1 MPDPWTQAPSP
12 LQLSSLCQEAA
23 SLARHFGWGAEAITL
38 QRVMTHAEAAANRDG
53 RTLHDNYGP
62 VSWGGTGE
70 RWDLLQLH
78 RDGPLD
84 GGDQLRDQIR
94 RHLTMV
100 SGPEPKDRLQF
111 RGFTE
116 IKVRGR
122 RLKVQLDEHGRSW
135 APATHLLDRYLIPY
149 RWDEASQRIL
159 VQTVDV
165 VPTFREDGVQRS
177 LGWPIF
183 ELLIQSAAA
192 PVLLVGILRQDM
204 DLKAWCRVLE
214 FAEEFGISVQFDPF
228 VLGERRGG

>member
-1 MPDPWTQAPSP
+1 MGPRYTPAGSLFDP
-12 LQLSSLCQEAA
+12 L
-23 SLARHFGWGAEAITL
+23 
-38 QRVMTHAEAAANRDG
+38 
-53 RTLHDNYGP
+53 
-62 VSWGGTGE
+62 
-70 RWDLLQLH
+70 
-78 RDGPLD
+78 
-84 GGDQLRDQIR
+84 
-94 RHLTMV
+94 
-100 SGPEPKDRLQF
+100 
-111 RGFTE
+111 
-116 IKVRGR
+116 
-122 RLKVQLDEHGRSW
+122 
-135 APATHLLDRYLIPY
+135 

-165 VPTFREDGVQRS
+165 VPTFREDAVQRS